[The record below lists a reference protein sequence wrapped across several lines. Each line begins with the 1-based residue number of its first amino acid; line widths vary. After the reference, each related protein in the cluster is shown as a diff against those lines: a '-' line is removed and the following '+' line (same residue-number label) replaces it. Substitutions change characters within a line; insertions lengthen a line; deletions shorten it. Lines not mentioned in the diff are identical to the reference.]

1 MSSIINIAE
10 EFNNPVELTVLP
22 EGTEAELKI
31 IGVKI
36 GTDKNGND
44 YIMPKFEVQG
54 QGDTVRDFSRYIK
67 LPGKDM
73 APKDK
78 ASVMKQLIL
87 FGKCFGIDFSGPVEE
102 DDMLGLT
109 GWAIL
114 GIEKDQEGED
124 INRVSRFSAGQ

>member
-1 MSSIINIAE
+1 MSTIINLAD

-31 IGVKI
+31 IGWKV

-44 YIMPKFEVQG
+44 YIMPKLEVQG
-54 QGDTVRDFSRYIK
+54 CGDTVKDFSKYIK
-67 LPGKDM
+67 LPGKDQ

-78 ASVMKQLIL
+78 ASIMKQLMT
-87 FGKCFGIDFSGPVEE
+87 FGKCFGIDFSKPVSEN
-102 DDMLGLT
+102 DALGCI

-114 GIEKDQEGED
+114 GIEKDMEGED
-124 INRVSRFSAGQ
+124 INKVNRFIAGQ